1 MTMGKCDTTALTHR
15 SASSK
20 TEVDM
25 TNGSRNGGDSAQKKV
40 TIDTRYLKKEDL
52 QALKEHDPFLYY
64 SIPGVRAATIQSNG
78 SVDMLSLRRG
88 GNIPRRA
95 TFAPRINSTPTKVEV
110 ERQSRISF
118 ECHVDLLL
126 DDRMNE
132 MADWPFGGDDEEE
145 ELDAMID
152 KLLQHGMSS
161 RRQSR
166 PYH

>member
-1 MTMGKCDTTALTHR
+1 MTER
-15 SASSK
+15 
-20 TEVDM
+20 
-25 TNGSRNGGDSAQKKV
+25 RN
-40 TIDTRYLKKEDL
+40 
-52 QALKEHDPFLYY
+52 
-64 SIPGVRAATIQSNG
+64 SIPGVCAATIQSNR
-78 SVDMLSLRRG
+78 SVDMSSLRRG

-95 TFAPRINSTPTKVEV
+95 TFASRINSTPTKF

-132 MADWPFGGDDEEE
+132 MAGWPFGGDDEEE
-145 ELDAMID
+145 LDAIIG